1 MIISGE
7 VNIHPQE
14 IENVMMMHRRS
25 QTSLSSAFPTTTSAK
40 RSRPLYSLCRHRKP
54 GDAIVDELKEY
65 RRHRLASFEIPARS
79 ISSMS
84 SPATLPASSSR
95 DGSASPLGRSQRS
108 DSLIHD
114 RPVYQHSAKD
124 SQCISA
130 DISQPTTK

>member
-65 RRHRLASFEIPARS
+65 RRHRLASLEIPRS
-79 ISSMS
+79 IDFVDVLARD
-84 SPATLPASSSR
+84 PAGKLFTRRLREPFWA
-95 DGSASPLGRSQRS
+95 D
-108 DSLIHD
+108 
-114 RPVYQHSAKD
+114 HSA
-124 SQCISA
+124 QIA
-130 DISQPTTK
+130 